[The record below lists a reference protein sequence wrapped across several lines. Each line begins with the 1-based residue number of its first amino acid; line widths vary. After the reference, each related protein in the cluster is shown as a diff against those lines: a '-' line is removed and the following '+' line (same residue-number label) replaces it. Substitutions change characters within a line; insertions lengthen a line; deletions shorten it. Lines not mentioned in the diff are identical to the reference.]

1 MAFLLLQRSNIAMS
15 VLTLTSRPLAEQIR
29 SVERGLPSSALA
41 EIAAILGMPKAR
53 IIEGLRLVLRT
64 VTQREKKHE
73 RFSPMESE
81 RLYRVVRVR
90 ALAREIF
97 STDAAVAE
105 WMSAPDRSLG
115 NRTPLEMLATDLGAQ
130 KVESLLRAMMHGVP
144 R

>member
-1 MAFLLLQRSNIAMS
+1 MRVSA
-15 VLTLTSRPLAEQIR
+15 LTSRPLGEQIQTI
-29 SVERGLPSSALA
+29 ERGLPSSALA
-41 EIAAILGMPKAR
+41 EISAVLGLPKAR
-53 IIEGLRLVLRT
+53 IIEGLKLVLRT
-64 VTQREKKHE
+64 VTEREKKRQ

-105 WMSAPDRSLG
+105 WMTVPDRSLG